1 MTDQE
6 SRAEPKQNGVVD
18 IEDQAEPKSDTP
30 DLLMEKETVQVEPS
44 DETVPSAEQLALEL
58 ADAQEKAQEYLDGW
72 QRSRAE
78 FANYKKRK
86 EKEQADSYQY
96 MKGEI
101 IKQYLEITDD
111 LERALNNRTEEIN
124 IAEWAS
130 GIELIYR
137 KMLKILESEGIDV
150 METEDGLF
158 DPNLHEAISSE
169 QSEQFESGEIIEV
182 IKKGYMINERVLRP
196 AQVRVAR

>member
-18 IEDQAEPKSDTP
+18 IEDQAEPKSDSP
-30 DLLMEKETVQVEPS
+30 DLMIEEETVQVEPS

-124 IAEWAS
+124 LAEWAS

-137 KMLKILESEGIDV
+137 KMLKILESEGIVV

>member
-18 IEDQAEPKSDTP
+18 IEDQAEPKSDSP
-30 DLLMEKETVQVEPS
+30 DLMMEEETVQVEPS

-124 IAEWAS
+124 LAEWAS

-137 KMLKILESEGIDV
+137 KMLKILESEGIVV

>member
-1 MTDQE
+1 MTDQGFKE
-6 SRAEPKQNGVVD
+6 ELKENGMAGINDQPEPD
-18 IEDQAEPKSDTP
+18 SASPE
-30 DLLMEKETVQVEPS
+30 LLEEKEEVADEQS
-44 DETVPSAEQLALEL
+44 DKTMESAEELAQQLA
-58 ADAQEKAQEYLDGW
+58 DSHEKAQEYLDGW

-101 IKQYLEITDD
+101 IKQYLEVVDD
-111 LERALNNRTEEIN
+111 LERALSNRTEEV
-124 IAEWAS
+124 ALADWAN

-137 KMLKILESEGIDV
+137 KLLKMLESEGIAV
-150 METEDGLF
+150 MHTEDVQF

-169 QSEQFESGEIIEV
+169 ENNQFESGEIIEV
-182 IKKGYMINERVLRP
+182 VKKGYMVNDRVLRP

>member
-6 SRAEPKQNGVVD
+6 SRAELKQNGVVD
-18 IEDQAEPKSDTP
+18 INDQAESKSDSP
-30 DLLMEKETVQVEPS
+30 DLMMEEEMVQVEPS
-44 DETVPSAEQLALEL
+44 DETVPSEEQLALEL

-124 IAEWAS
+124 LAEWAS

-137 KMLKILESEGIDV
+137 KMLKIIESEGIAV

>member
-6 SRAEPKQNGVVD
+6 SNAEFKQNGVVD
-18 IEDQAEPKSDTP
+18 IEDQAEPKLDSP
-30 DLLMEKETVQVEPS
+30 DLTVEEEIVQVEPS
-44 DETVPSAEQLALEL
+44 DETVPGEEQIALEL

-101 IKQYLEITDD
+101 IKQYLEIMDD
-111 LERALNNRTEEIN
+111 LERALNNRTGEIN
-124 IAEWAS
+124 LAEWAS

-137 KMLKILESEGIDV
+137 KMLKILESEGIAV

-182 IKKGYMINERVLRP
+182 VKKGYMINERVLRP

>member
-6 SRAEPKQNGVVD
+6 SRAELKQNGVVD
-18 IEDQAEPKSDTP
+18 INDQAEPKSDSP
-30 DLLMEKETVQVEPS
+30 DLMMEEEMVQVEPS
-44 DETVPSAEQLALEL
+44 DETVPSEEQLALEL

-124 IAEWAS
+124 LAEWAS

-137 KMLKILESEGIDV
+137 KMLKIIESEGIAV